1 MPTPFLSEIVMVSFN
16 FAPRGYALC
25 NGQLLPINQNQGLFA
40 LIGTTFGGDGRVN
53 FALPNLKGRF
63 PVHEG
68 GSFTLGSVQGSPST
82 TLTAATMPTH
92 VHAITATLKLQAGD
106 AATTTSPDSA
116 FLAEAPAGSPRYS
129 DRADEKMAEVPAN
142 NLVTDTLGTPLETE
156 ANTSA
161 QQPFNNMKPY
171 LAINFIIALQG
182 IFPST
187 L

>member
-1 MPTPFLSEIVMVSFN
+1 MPTAFLSEIIMVSFN
-16 FAPRGYALC
+16 YAPRGHALC

-40 LIGTTFGGDGRVN
+40 LIGTTFGGDGRVT

-68 GSFTLGSVQGSPST
+68 GSFTLGSVQGAPSI
-82 TLTAATMPTH
+82 TLTTATMPTH
-92 VHAITATLKLQAGD
+92 VHAIAATLKLQAGD

-129 DRADEKMAEVPAN
+129 DRTDEKMAAMPATS
-142 NLVTDTLGTPLETE
+142 LVSDTLGTPLETE
-156 ANTSA
+156 ANVSA
-161 QQPFNNMKPY
+161 QQPFYNIKPF

-182 IFPST
+182 VFPST
-187 L
+187 T